1 MRIRQLRTAIILC
14 TIMFAVLVLSA
25 EDARF
30 PNNEDMRHF
39 RSMDSPRLSPDGQ
52 QVLIRVSDDTAHS
65 GRSHLWLA
73 DVAGKPCR
81 QLTYSPFAG
90 DKNTKYRGE
99 DSGEWMPDGQS
110 ILFLAHRGEQNQLY
124 RLPMNGG
131 EPLAFD
137 LKVVP
142 AVDDSKLPGALPP
155 QEKEKSE
162 NSQQVAEPVPIDV
175 SGYAIAPDGKTIAIW
190 AKDPATPGEK
200 RQEEEKADAVLVDHE
215 QHGTRL
221 YLLDPATSKLT
232 AVAVTADVQRVS
244 WSPQSDRLLAEVDM
258 PNRASDLGPSLS
270 TWLVA
275 ISDPQH
281 PAKVAIPATGHNTVW
296 SLDSKKLFY
305 MSQAEVDAPP
315 GYEDLYEFSFDGGTI
330 RNLSGKFQ
338 GTVGSAVAIPEAGGS
353 ALQSTEIGVQLGI
366 TRFGPN
372 KSEPLTM
379 ASPVTRQLHTNERRN
394 GWVYLA
400 SSSTQPDTLYYA
412 PSLDAAG
419 RELATPALS
428 ERTFLASAS
437 QLVHWSNESRQ
448 IEGLM
453 NLPPATNGQR
463 VPLVMIIHGGPT
475 GAFQD
480 GYYAMVNFLVG
491 RGWAVLR
498 PNPRGSTGRGA
509 DFAAANKNDL
519 GGADYRDIMA
529 VLDAVLKQY
538 PIDPD
543 RLALF
548 GYSYGGEMAGFV
560 EGKSNRFKA
569 IISGAPVID
578 QFSEYGTENDSWYD
592 RWFFG
597 KPWEHFEDAWK
608 QSPLAGVAHATT
620 PFLLLQ
626 GSDDA
631 TDPAGQSREMYRAL
645 RQMGVPVELVEYPRE
660 DHGPLA
666 VGMFGLP
673 SMEPWHGFD
682 ARQRM
687 VQFIEKGFAGK
698 KH

>member
-1 MRIRQLRTAIILC
+1 MSIRRFVLF
-14 TIMFAVLVLSA
+14 TIMFTASLLSA

-39 RSMDSPRLSPDGQ
+39 RTMDSPRLSPDGQ
-52 QVLIRVSDDTAHS
+52 QVLIRVTDDTAHN

-81 QLTYSPFAG
+81 QLTYSPFGG

-99 DSGEWMPDGQS
+99 SSAEWMPDGQS
-110 ILFLAHRGEQNQLY
+110 ILFLSHRGDQNQLY

-131 EPLAFD
+131 EPVAFD

-142 AVDDSKLPGALPP
+142 VVDDSKLPGALPP

-162 NSQQVAEPVPIDV
+162 KPQQAAEPLPIDV
-175 SGYAIAPDGKTIAIW
+175 SGYAIAPNGKTIAIW

-200 RQEEEKADAVLVDHE
+200 HQEEEKADAVLVDHE

-232 AVAVTADVQRVS
+232 AVAVTTDVQRVS
-244 WSPQSDRLLAEVDM
+244 WSPQSDRLLAEADA
-258 PNRASDLGPSLS
+258 PNSASDLGPSLS
-270 TWLVA
+270 TWLVS

-281 PAKVAIPATGHNTVW
+281 VIKVAIPQTGHNTVW
-296 SLDSKKLFY
+296 SLDSKKIFY
-305 MSQAEVDAPP
+305 IAQAEADAPP
-315 GYEDLYEFSFDGGTI
+315 GYSDLYEFSFDGEKN
-330 RNLSGKFQ
+330 RNLSKMFQ
-338 GTVGSAVAIPEAGGS
+338 GTVGSGVPIPEAGGTI
-353 ALQSTEIGVQLGI
+353 LQSVETGVQEGI
-366 TRFGPN
+366 TRFGSA
-372 KSEPLTM
+372 KFESLTL
-379 ASPVTRQLHTNERRN
+379 ANPVARQLHTNEHRN

-400 SSSTQPDTLYYA
+400 NGSTQPEALYFT
-412 PSLDAAG
+412 PSLNAAG
-419 RELATPALS
+419 RALATPPLS
-428 ERTFLASAS
+428 EQTFLSSAS
-437 QLVHWSNESRQ
+437 QLVHWNNEGRQ
-448 IEGLM
+448 IEGLL
-453 NLPPATNGQR
+453 NLPATTGQK
-463 VPLVMIIHGGPT
+463 VPLIMVIHGGPT

-480 GYYAMVNFLVG
+480 SYSAMVNFLIG
-491 RGWAVLR
+491 QGWAVLR
-498 PNPRGSTGRGA
+498 PNLRGSTGRGA

-529 VLDAVLKQY
+529 GLDAALKQY

-560 EGKSNRFKA
+560 EGKTNRFKA

-608 QSPLAGVAHATT
+608 QSPLSGVAHATT

-626 GSDDA
+626 GSEDT

-666 VGMFGLP
+666 VGMLGLP

-682 ARQRM
+682 ARQRI
-687 VQFIEKGFAGK
+687 VQFVERGFAGK
-698 KH
+698 KQ